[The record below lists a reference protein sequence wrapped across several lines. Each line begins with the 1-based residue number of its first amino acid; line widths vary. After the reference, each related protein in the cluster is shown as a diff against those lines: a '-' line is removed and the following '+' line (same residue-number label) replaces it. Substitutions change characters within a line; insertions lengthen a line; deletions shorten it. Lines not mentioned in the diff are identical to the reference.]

1 MQQPKVSIIVPAHNA
16 AATLAT
22 CVRSILEQDYAG
34 FECILI
40 ENGSA
45 DETPALCG
53 RLAEADGRIRVAVS
67 RQAGVSEARNLGLEL
82 ATGDIIGF
90 CDADD
95 FLEPGALSTVVSLFA
110 SNPEALGVI
119 GAFYRGET
127 TNAGIRKQYRGRKR
141 LRKLSAG
148 KALMLTVGSRAVMG
162 SVWNKYYRADAAKR
176 IRFDASLSFCED
188 MHYNAMLL
196 SAFPEAKLA
205 YTDRPLYCY
214 VVNDQSVTHQTD
226 RLYTSD
232 GELKYIGALKK
243 ILQDCRLSAACR
255 SVVRMQLAAFAIDYL
270 YAGEADGVRKTKLKA
285 ELKQNYRYLLRS
297 MARFDFAEHMK
308 QVVKAL
314 LLFAR

>member
-16 AATLAT
+16 AATVES

-34 FECILI
+34 LECILI
-40 ENGSA
+40 ENGST
-45 DETPALCG
+45 DETPALCE
-53 RLAEADGRIRVAVS
+53 RLAATDERVRVAVS
-67 RQAGVSEARNLGLEL
+67 RRAGVSEARNLGLEL

-95 FLEPGALSTVVSLFA
+95 LLEPGALSTVVSLLA

-127 TNAGIRKQYRGRKR
+127 TTEGLRKQYRGRKR
-141 LRKLSAG
+141 LRKLSAE

-214 VVNDQSVTHQTD
+214 VVNGQSVTHQKD
-226 RLYTSD
+226 QLYTAD

-255 SVVRMQLAAFAIDYL
+255 SVVRMQIAVFAIDYL
-270 YAGEADGVRKTKLKA
+270 YAGEPDGARKAKLKA
-285 ELKQNYRYLLRS
+285 ELKQNYSCLLRS
-297 MARFDFAEHMK
+297 MARFDLAEHMK
-308 QVVKAL
+308 QVIKAL
-314 LLFAR
+314 LLFTR

>member
-16 AATLAT
+16 AATVEA
-22 CVRSILEQDYAG
+22 CVRSILEQDYTRL
-34 FECILI
+34 ECILV
-40 ENGSA
+40 ENGST

-67 RQAGVSEARNLGLEL
+67 QRAGVSEARNLGLEL
-82 ATGDIIGF
+82 AAGDIIGF

-95 FLEPGALSTVVSLFA
+95 FLEPGAVGTVVSLFEA
-110 SNPEALGVI
+110 DPEILGVI
-119 GAFYRGET
+119 GAFDRGEMT
-127 TNAGIRKQYRGRKR
+127 TEGIRKQYRGKKR

-176 IRFDASLSFCED
+176 IRFDASLSLCED

-196 SAFPEAKLA
+196 SAFPDAKLA

-214 VVNDQSVTHQTD
+214 VVNEQSVTHQAD
-226 RLYTSD
+226 RLYAAN

-243 ILQDCRLSAACR
+243 ILQDCRLSAACQ
-255 SVVRMQLAAFAIDYL
+255 SVVRMQLAVFAIDYL
-270 YAGEADGVRKTKLKA
+270 YAGEADGVRKTKLRA

-314 LLFAR
+314 LLFTR